1 MANLSPSCDN
11 TNQENEPAVDTT
23 GIQGDGPLARCAC
36 MLQIVVWSMAS
47 RKIQLML
54 ILLTMAIGSLGLAA
68 TYFIGLSAQE
78 QLWSDLD
85 LLMGNHVR
93 VFSYTG
99 PDDILLKYRP
109 TAKLTLGDLNYVR
122 QHVKEARYVEPM
134 LVTREKVEHNDRR
147 MIMMIDGITP
157 KLENEPIYQPVRGER
172 LSKAAHDGIV
182 FECHLTTAAA
192 KFLSIDME
200 KEPAIRI
207 GLHRFR
213 VRGITANPVEADPP
227 YRLRVTIPYLT
238 AKMLWGSREDI
249 GVMLVAWH
257 SSHNME
263 STIGALRLALN
274 ECRAPNAYVLS
285 SSQFTLKKRKN
296 IVSNFMLFGIIQA
309 TFCILVA
316 SIGIVNVM
324 LANVVRRARE
334 FAIRVAVGAQYKDL
348 ALIVLVESVLLG
360 VLGALIGIVGAMF
373 LSPVLCKIFASRI
386 EEASQL
392 QPHFGIEGAMV
403 PLVVCSLCGLIAGI
417 VPAIKARKLDILA
430 VLRAE

>member
-1 MANLSPSCDN
+1 LSPSCDN
-11 TNQENEPAVDTT
+11 TNQENEPVVNTT
-23 GIQGDGPLARCAC
+23 NVQGDGPSARCAC
-36 MLQIVVWSMAS
+36 MLQIVFWSMTS
-47 RKIQLML
+47 RKVQLML

-68 TYFIGLSAQE
+68 TYFIGLSAQK
-78 QLWSDLD
+78 QLWADLD
-85 LLMGNHVR
+85 MLMGNHVR
-93 VFSYTG
+93 VYSYTG
-99 PDDILLKYRP
+99 PDDILLQYRP
-109 TAKLTLGDLNYVR
+109 TAKLTLGDLDYVR

-134 LVTREKVEHNDRR
+134 LITRERVEHNNKR
-147 MIMMIDGITP
+147 MIMMIDGISP
-157 KLENEPIYQPVRGER
+157 KLENEPSYQPVQGER

-192 KFLSIDME
+192 EYLSINME
-200 KEPAIRI
+200 EEPAIRI
-207 GLHRFR
+207 GSHRFR

-227 YRLRVTIPYLT
+227 YQLRVTIPYLT
-238 AKMLWGSREDI
+238 ARTLLGDREDI
-249 GVMLVAWH
+249 GVMLVSWY

-263 STIGALRLALN
+263 SMVSALRLALN

-296 IVSNFMLFGIIQA
+296 IISNFMLFGILQA

-348 ALIVLVESVLLG
+348 ALIVLIESVLLG
-360 VLGALIGIVGAMF
+360 IFGALIGIIGAVF
-373 LSPVLCKIFASRI
+373 LSPVLCKIFASKV

-392 QPHFGIEGAMV
+392 HPHFCIEGAIV
-403 PLVVCSLCGLIAGI
+403 SLVVCGLCGLMAGI